1 MSTQTASEV
10 IDAGPQSNVI
20 PHDGDSSMVVAQ
32 PTHAGRNGGL
42 LRSGGTKGPR
52 PLARKRQ
59 AVLAE
64 MMRAV
69 TPKDCHRVMAQ
80 LLADATNEGHPVK
93 DRTMASRVLLDFLG
107 KPTLQ
112 ERAEVGAA
120 AGVGGGAGPTVFVF
134 ESDPVAIR
142 RV

>member
-1 MSTQTASEV
+1 MRPQSHGGSL
-10 IDAGPQSNVI
+10 ISGGKGPQ
-20 PHDGDSSMVVAQ
+20 
-32 PTHAGRNGGL
+32 
-42 LRSGGTKGPR
+42 

-59 AVLAE
+59 A
-64 MMRAV
+64 
-69 TPKDCHRVMAQ
+69 
-80 LLADATNEGHPVK
+80 LLARMMQAITPEDVAAVARQLITDATCPANSVK
-93 DRTMASRVLLDFLG
+93 DRTIASRVLLDFLG

-120 AGVGGGAGPTVFVF
+120 AGVGGGGAGPTVFVF